1 MFFFFSTLSHVTLNV
16 RTSSKF
22 ARERIKSQIKAY
34 LTSFYLKLQSRS
46 FAQ

>member
-22 ARERIKSQIKAY
+22 ARKRQNQEPNKS
-34 LTSFYLKLQSRS
+34 LFNFFLFETSK
-46 FAQ
+46 